1 LRGIARNMQAKCQA
15 PTLKEN
21 LAQYRGRPLL
31 LFLSN
36 ERSSRSDAGDCNA
49 RLKAVLRAFGF
60 ALLSDAR
67 GRRLFFSLISESSTF
82 TLIAENSDIKSHL
95 KSIGLSRDMP
105 ENEKVIVLQSLIV
118 EEFFR
123 QNWHVYEPYL
133 VTSTDH
139 HL

>member
-1 LRGIARNMQAKCQA
+1 
-15 PTLKEN
+15 
-21 LAQYRGRPLL
+21 
-31 LFLSN
+31 
-36 ERSSRSDAGDCNA
+36 
-49 RLKAVLRAFGF
+49 
-60 ALLSDAR
+60 
-67 GRRLFFSLISESSTF
+67 
-82 TLIAENSDIKSHL
+82 
-95 KSIGLSRDMP
+95 MP